1 MNISKYQ
8 AFLLCLEQGSITEA
22 ADALNYTQSAVSK
35 MIAELEH
42 EWEIELFIRSKRGVT
57 PTREARQ
64 LAPQIARICQLQ
76 ELIDEEVAGFHRDRP
91 RVLRVGVFASVS
103 AGLLPRALKR
113 FKARQG
119 AAEVSLKTGEYH
131 EIEQWLKNGEIDCGF
146 VRLPV
151 QSQLVIHEIEQD
163 QLVAVLPPLH
173 PLAEAP
179 FFPAERLP
187 RETFIRLK
195 EYADNEISLYFQNA
209 CVQPSLAY
217 EVSDDYAILSM
228 VENGLGVSI
237 LHDLVVDTGRF
248 QVVKKPLK
256 PECIRKIGF
265 AYRPGPYVHP
275 SIPVFLSC
283 LLDKPPVSPLPG

>member
-1 MNISKYQ
+1 MNIAKYR
-8 AFLLCLEQGSITEA
+8 AFLLCLEHDSITEA

-64 LAPQIARICQLQ
+64 LAVQIGHICRLQ
-76 ELIDEEVAGFHRDRP
+76 ELIDEEVAGFRRDRP
-91 RVLRVGVFASVS
+91 RTLRIGAFASVS
-103 AGLLPRALKR
+103 SGLLPRALKR
-113 FKARQG
+113 FKEG
-119 AAEVSLKTGEYH
+119 HGDTEVFLKNGEYH
-131 EIEQWLKNGEIDCGF
+131 EIEQWLKSGEIDCGF

-151 QSQLVIHEIEQD
+151 RSELVVHEIERD
-163 QLVAVLPPLH
+163 RLMAVLPPRH
-173 PLAEAP
+173 PLADAP

-187 RETFIRLK
+187 QETFIRLK
-195 EYADNEISLYFQNA
+195 EYEDNEISLYLQSA
-209 CVQPSLAY
+209 SVQPTLAY

-248 QVVKKPLK
+248 QVVKKPLQ

-265 AYRPGPYVHP
+265 AYRSGPYVHP
-275 SIPVFLSC
+275 SIPAFLSC
-283 LLDKPPVSPLPG
+283 LLDKPPASPLPG